1 MRLYRVTLPVLVGL
15 LLTACATTPPP
26 AEPPA
31 EVCVGGKILTNG
43 LNMREGP
50 TTQSKIIVTLPR
62 GTPVTLAGCSLAE
75 SQNGRWVEIIIGPR
89 GEEITGWIS
98 SNPRFVELRE
108 P

>member
-1 MRLYRVTLPVLVGL
+1 MRLYRVALPVLVGL
-15 LLTACATTPPP
+15 LITACATPPP

-31 EVCVGGKILTNG
+31 EVCVEGEILTSG

-50 TTQSKIIVTLPR
+50 NTQSNIIVTLPR
-62 GTPVTLAGCSLAE
+62 GTPITLAGCSLAE

-98 SNPRFVELRE
+98 SNPRFVEIRE